1 MCSKQE
7 NSGKTDNIIIETA
20 EASAPETPDEIAENA
35 EVAAETDG
43 KDQGEDEGAY
53 SLDKCLNC
61 GTTLHG
67 TYCHNCGQHI
77 TDHKMTVKSFI
88 LNYLDNAF
96 FWDSQNIKT
105 LRLLIGRPGYLTKE
119 YLAGKFVSQVQ
130 PMKLSM
136 FLVLVFLTLFVFFDS
151 DKHINDAMH
160 EITSSEYLL
169 ASIQMDA
176 IAEDQELLEKIK
188 TSPLDTVN
196 LIIPINLIEKHPSII
211 TPLQFVYDSKG
222 ESLDLIVATV
232 PHTLIEEKVILP
244 DEDNEYHFNPEI
256 DDTAEEL
263 ALFNAICD
271 QLLSITLQYF
281 PLFILLTAPILALS
295 LRLVQR
301 TRKRSYYTHF
311 IFSMHYIAFV
321 EVIIIVLYMLHH
333 YLRVP
338 LMLVN
343 HLFTI
348 FSCIYFTREFRLV
361 YETTWFRSITK
372 AILSNAIYYA
382 ICMAIFC
389 VILFISTMIV
399 ICTLSL
405 E

>member
-7 NSGKTDNIIIETA
+7 NTETA
-20 EASAPETPDEIAENA
+20 TQIVDETATETAFEACADATNE
-35 EVAAETDG
+35 AAEETDAA
-43 KDQGEDEGAY
+43 EESAF

-61 GTTLHG
+61 GTTLQG
-67 TYCHNCGQHI
+67 TYCHNCGQHV

-88 LNYLDNAF
+88 MNYLDNAF

-105 LRLLIGRPGYLTKE
+105 LRLLIGRPGLLTKE

-160 EITSSEYLL
+160 DITGSEYLL

-196 LIIPINLIEKHPSII
+196 LIIPLNLIEKHPSII
-211 TPLQFVYDSKG
+211 TPQRFVYDSKG

-263 ALFNAICD
+263 ALFNAIWD
-271 QLLSITLQYF
+271 QLSSITLQYF

-348 FSCIYFTREFRLV
+348 FSCIYFTRAFRLV

-389 VILFISTMIV
+389 VILFISTTIV